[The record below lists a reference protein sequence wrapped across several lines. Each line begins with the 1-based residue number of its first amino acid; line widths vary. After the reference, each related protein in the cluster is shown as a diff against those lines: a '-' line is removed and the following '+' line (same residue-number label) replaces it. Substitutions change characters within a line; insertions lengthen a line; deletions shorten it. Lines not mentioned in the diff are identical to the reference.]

1 MKRVLFFIC
10 MMAAACLAAGKKVQ
24 SRMGDIWL
32 YKDKAEKETSC
43 QLAFG
48 EEASIVE
55 IGKDQVL
62 IKSRDRDCQGW
73 AQKKQLEYVPQ
84 DGSSI
89 LYSTD
94 APALCC
100 FGPCS
105 FPSEEEVRASR
116 FQFAEQ
122 VAALYKDSSFFAV
135 VDSNNFF
142 QEKFVS
148 FRDSLYHFYM
158 THPEDSVGHRSF
170 VERLMPFSHPRNM
183 EIIRMEWDDVL
194 KGILDSVNALYGYE
208 IGRGDVL
215 FDSLYQ
221 ANYEQI
227 HKSLGGL
234 SPENRRLIQL
244 VLARYERSL
253 LKDDTERHELA
264 ERVRPLADSVARE
277 NKNVN
282 PWHLA
287 GIPERLGRVAYVK
300 KYSFYFAHGFFNTHL
315 FSDKRSL
322 EGGLLGWEF
331 YLGGTTRIGD
341 FALYDGLAAGFK
353 KDGSGTFILDA
364 GLMYRPNLPF
374 GHLWSIQPEFGGG
387 GVFISDD
394 IVPYYFGGI
403 RYERAKKSGGTEEGP
418 AGYLNGW
425 SVGVSAKMIGT
436 DLVGVKLD
444 LRWTI
449 RG

>member
-10 MMAAACLAAGKKVQ
+10 MMAVACLAAGKRVQ

-84 DGSSI
+84 KKSSI
-89 LYSTD
+89 ILD
-94 APALCC
+94 EIPLCC
-100 FGPCS
+100 LGPCS

-122 VAALYKDSSFFAV
+122 VADFYKDSTFIAV
-135 VDSNNFF
+135 VDSSEVFKKKV
-142 QEKFVS
+142 ES
-148 FRDSLYHFYM
+148 FRDSLYRFYM
-158 THPEDSVGHRSF
+158 THPEDSVEHRSF
-170 VERLMPFSHPRNM
+170 VESLIPFPHPRNM
-183 EIIRMEWDDVL
+183 EIARMEWDDVL
-194 KGILDSVNALYGYE
+194 EGILDDENARYGYV
-208 IGRGDVL
+208 IGMGDVL

-227 HKSLGGL
+227 YNSLDSL

-244 VLARYERSL
+244 VLIRYEMIL
-253 LKDDTERHELA
+253 LRDEKERRELTERA
-264 ERVRPLADSVARE
+264 RPLADSVARE

-282 PWHLA
+282 AWRLA
-287 GIPERLGRVAYVK
+287 GIPERLNRVAYVK

-341 FALYDGLAAGFK
+341 FAFYDGLAGGLK
-353 KDGSGTFILDA
+353 KDGSGTYILDA

-387 GVFISDD
+387 GIFISDD